1 MVKKWFLTILL
12 STPSVLFAE
21 VQDIASSKAVAP
33 TASTASLMPTSDL
46 MGMVLMMMLVV
57 AVLLLASWLLKRS
70 KLLSAPSQAGVKV
83 IAQLP
88 ISVKEKLLVIT
99 VGGENLLVACAPG
112 GISTLHVWADDKE
125 SGSEVAQAKPFSGV
139 LAMSR
144 GDQSILAATDSTENS
159 K

>member
-1 MVKKWFLTILL
+1 MVIKIPVITMMFFV
-12 STPSVLFAE
+12 PSMLFAE
-21 VQDIASSKAVAP
+21 VSTFGNATTAAP
-33 TASTASLMPTSDL
+33 APAALMPTTDL
-46 MGMVLMMMLVV
+46 MGMTLMMLLVV
-57 AVLLLASWLLKRS
+57 GVLLLASWLLKRS

-112 GISTLHVWADDKE
+112 GISTLHVWTDDE
-125 SGSEVAQAKPFSGV
+125 SKSSTVAPEKPFSGV

-144 GDQSILAATDSTENS
+144 GDQSKQPVDGSVESS